1 MKKGFSLVCE
11 HQKHIEPLQ
20 TDSGVAQDPETLEG
34 ERGAGAQACDSDA
47 ALPQH
52 GSSEGI
58 REDSG

>member
-1 MKKGFSLVCE
+1 MCE

-34 ERGAGAQACDSDA
+34 QRGAGAQACDSDA
-47 ALPQH
+47 AFCQH